1 MICFPNAKINLG
13 LNVVSKRPDGYHNIE
28 TIFYPIPVK
37 DALEIVASDQPSFTG
52 TGIPVDAPQEK
63 NLVIKAL
70 NALKTRY
77 EIPPLEIHL
86 LKAIPF
92 GAGLGGGSADAA
104 FMLKLVNDFCGLDI
118 HMGGLLFGYD
128 WVVIGGAKPFYEIFF
143 AIENSPGMQGWVMGS
158 AILGCLIGVTIAGSL
173 SDKYGRKPL
182 MIIAAITFT
191 VSAIGTGAVNDLN
204 WFIFYR
210 IFGGIGIGIA
220 SNLSPMYI
228 AEVSPSHVRG
238 KFVSINQL
246 TIVLGILAAQFVNW
260 LIADPVVPGENI
272 LETWNGQM
280 GWRWMFWAEVV
291 PSGLFFIL
299 IFFIPES
306 PRWLATKLQYGKAE
320 NILSHIGG
328 KEYAKKE
335 IESIKTVINVTKEK
349 LNIRLLFQGK
359 IPGILLIGIVIAAFQ
374 QWCGLNV
381 VFNYAQEIFAA
392 AGYGVSDILFNIVVT
407 GVTNVI
413 FTFVGMYTV
422 DKLGRR
428 SLMLFGA
435 SGLAIIYIIMG
446 ICYYLNITGMAVLI
460 MVVLAIACYAMT
472 LAPVTWVVLS
482 EIFPNRIRGM
492 AMAVSTFSLWAA
504 CFVLTYTFPLLNSGL
519 GAYGTFWLYGIIC
532 ILGFVFIKIKLP
544 ETKGKS
550 LESIEKELTS

>member
-1 MICFPNAKINLG
+1 MKTKPFSNNFYLLLISL
-13 LNVVSKRPDGYHNIE
+13 VS
-28 TIFYPIPVK
+28 
-37 DALEIVASDQPSFTG
+37 A
-52 TGIPVDAPQEK
+52 
-63 NLVIKAL
+63 
-70 NALKTRY
+70 
-77 EIPPLEIHL
+77 
-86 LKAIPF
+86 
-92 GAGLGGGSADAA
+92 
-104 FMLKLVNDFCGLDI
+104 
-118 HMGGLLFGYD
+118 MGGLLFGYD

-306 PRWLATKLQYGKAE
+306 PRWLVLRGRDVRAHAVLQRIYRSSEAADEEIAAVHGTASASSKSEWRVLFEPGIRKAVVIGVFIAILGQFMGVNAVLYYGPTIFE
-320 NILSHIGG
+320 NAGLSSGDSLFSQVLVGVVNMLTSVLALVIIDRVGRKQLVYWGVSGMIVSLLCIGFYFMCG
-328 KEYAKKE
+328 AALGLPSVFLLVFFLAYIFCCAVSICAVVWVLLSEMYPTRVRGLAMSIAGLALWVGTYLIGQLTPWMLENLTPAGTFFLFAAMCVPYMLIIWRAVPETTGRSLEE
-335 IESIKTVINVTKEK
+335 IEKYWQKNE
-349 LNIRLLFQGK
+349 
-359 IPGILLIGIVIAAFQ
+359 
-374 QWCGLNV
+374 
-381 VFNYAQEIFAA
+381 
-392 AGYGVSDILFNIVVT
+392 
-407 GVTNVI
+407 
-413 FTFVGMYTV
+413 
-422 DKLGRR
+422 
-428 SLMLFGA
+428 
-435 SGLAIIYIIMG
+435 
-446 ICYYLNITGMAVLI
+446 
-460 MVVLAIACYAMT
+460 
-472 LAPVTWVVLS
+472 
-482 EIFPNRIRGM
+482 
-492 AMAVSTFSLWAA
+492 
-504 CFVLTYTFPLLNSGL
+504 
-519 GAYGTFWLYGIIC
+519 
-532 ILGFVFIKIKLP
+532 
-544 ETKGKS
+544 
-550 LESIEKELTS
+550 

>member
-1 MICFPNAKINLG
+1 MKTKSFSNNFYLLLISL
-13 LNVVSKRPDGYHNIE
+13 VS
-28 TIFYPIPVK
+28 
-37 DALEIVASDQPSFTG
+37 A
-52 TGIPVDAPQEK
+52 
-63 NLVIKAL
+63 
-70 NALKTRY
+70 
-77 EIPPLEIHL
+77 
-86 LKAIPF
+86 
-92 GAGLGGGSADAA
+92 
-104 FMLKLVNDFCGLDI
+104 
-118 HMGGLLFGYD
+118 MGGLLFGYD

-260 LIADPVVPGENI
+260 LIAEPVVPGENI

-291 PSGLFFIL
+291 PSALFFIL

-335 IESIKTVINVTKEK
+335 IESIKTVISATKEK
-349 LNIRLLFQGK
+349 LNIRMLFQGK
-359 IPGILLIGIVIAAFQ
+359 IP
-374 QWCGLNV
+374 
-381 VFNYAQEIFAA
+381 
-392 AGYGVSDILFNIVVT
+392 
-407 GVTNVI
+407 
-413 FTFVGMYTV
+413 
-422 DKLGRR
+422 
-428 SLMLFGA
+428 
-435 SGLAIIYIIMG
+435 
-446 ICYYLNITGMAVLI
+446 
-460 MVVLAIACYAMT
+460 
-472 LAPVTWVVLS
+472 
-482 EIFPNRIRGM
+482 
-492 AMAVSTFSLWAA
+492 
-504 CFVLTYTFPLLNSGL
+504 
-519 GAYGTFWLYGIIC
+519 
-532 ILGFVFIKIKLP
+532 
-544 ETKGKS
+544 
-550 LESIEKELTS
+550 

>member
-1 MICFPNAKINLG
+1 MKSQTNT
-13 LNVVSKRPDGYHNIE
+13 GY
-28 TIFYPIPVK
+28 
-37 DALEIVASDQPSFTG
+37 VAFLSLVAAIG
-52 TGIPVDAPQEK
+52 GI
-63 NLVIKAL
+63 
-70 NALKTRY
+70 
-77 EIPPLEIHL
+77 
-86 LKAIPF
+86 
-92 GAGLGGGSADAA
+92 
-104 FMLKLVNDFCGLDI
+104 
-118 HMGGLLFGYD
+118 LFGYD
-128 WVVIGGAKPFYEIFF
+128 TAVISGTISGVAAQFSLDAMQQGWFVGCALVGSIGGVAV
-143 AIENSPGMQGWVMGS
+143 A
-158 AILGCLIGVTIAGSL
+158 GVL
-173 SDKYGRKPL
+173 SDRFGRKL
-182 MIIAAITFT
+182 TMLLSAVLFT
-191 VSAIGTGAVNDLN
+191 VSAVGCAVSADFTQLVV
-204 WFIFYR
+204 YR
-210 IFGGIGIGIA
+210 IVGGVGIGVVSIV
-220 SNLSPMYI
+220 SPMYI
-228 AEVSPSHVRG
+228 SEVAVARWRG
-238 KFVSINQL
+238 TLVSLYQL
-246 TIVLGILAAQFVNW
+246 AITVGFLAAYLVNFQ
-260 LIADPVVPGENI
+260 I
-272 LETWNGQM
+272 LKSAETAVYASPWMQKIWVTEL
-280 GWRWMFWAEVV
+280 WRGMFGAETL
-291 PSGLFFIL
+291 PALLFFTV

-335 IESIKTVINVTKEK
+335 IESIKTVISATKEK
-349 LNIRLLFQGK
+349 LNIRMLFQGK

-492 AMAVSTFSLWAA
+492 AMAVSTFSLWVA

>member
-1 MICFPNAKINLG
+1 MKTKPFSNNFYLLLISL
-13 LNVVSKRPDGYHNIE
+13 VS
-28 TIFYPIPVK
+28 
-37 DALEIVASDQPSFTG
+37 A
-52 TGIPVDAPQEK
+52 
-63 NLVIKAL
+63 
-70 NALKTRY
+70 
-77 EIPPLEIHL
+77 
-86 LKAIPF
+86 
-92 GAGLGGGSADAA
+92 
-104 FMLKLVNDFCGLDI
+104 
-118 HMGGLLFGYD
+118 MGGLLFGYD

-260 LIADPVVPGENI
+260 LIAEPVVPGENI

-335 IESIKTVINVTKEK
+335 IESIKTVISATKEK
-349 LNIRLLFQGK
+349 LNIRMLFQGK

-374 QWCGLNV
+374 QWC
-381 VFNYAQEIFAA
+381 
-392 AGYGVSDILFNIVVT
+392 
-407 GVTNVI
+407 
-413 FTFVGMYTV
+413 GMYTV

-492 AMAVSTFSLWAA
+492 AMAVSTFSLWVA